1 MKRHFDIFVSGKVQ
15 GVYYRA
21 YTLEEAKR
29 LGLTGFVQNLPDG
42 RVYIEVEGE
51 EEVLEKFIQWCW
63 KGSPL
68 SKVTNVECIEGPL
81 KGYTSFT
88 IKR

>member
-1 MKRHFDIFVSGKVQ
+1 MKRHFSIFVSGKVQ

-21 YTLEEAKR
+21 YTLEKAKE
-29 LGLTGFVQNLPDG
+29 LGLKGFVQNLPDG

-51 EEVLEKFIQWCW
+51 EEALEEFIQWCW
-63 KGSPL
+63 EGSPL
-68 SKVTNVECIEGPL
+68 SEVTSVEFIEGPL
-81 KGYTSFT
+81 KNYTDFK